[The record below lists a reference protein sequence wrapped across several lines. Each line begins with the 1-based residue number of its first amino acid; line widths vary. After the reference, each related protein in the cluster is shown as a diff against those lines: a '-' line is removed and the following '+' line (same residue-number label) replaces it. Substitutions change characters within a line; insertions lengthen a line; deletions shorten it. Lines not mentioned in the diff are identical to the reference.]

1 MNGRYLIISVT
12 LSHIPIL
19 LVNIYGPNFDEAQF
33 MVKLFERLPSL
44 NNALLIFGGD
54 MNCVIDPKLDRS
66 SPCSLTPLLMS
77 KVISDFMS
85 KNGCIDPWRFLNPHL
100 KEYSFSPMHE
110 SFSRIDYYF
119 IDATFRPR

>member
-1 MNGRYLIISVT
+1 MNGRYLSISVT

-54 MNCVIDPKLDRS
+54 MNCV
-66 SPCSLTPLLMS
+66 
-77 KVISDFMS
+77 
-85 KNGCIDPWRFLNPHL
+85 
-100 KEYSFSPMHE
+100 
-110 SFSRIDYYF
+110 
-119 IDATFRPR
+119 RPQT